1 MLYVTHMNDYLTKER
16 KFILGP
22 LDVHMYLIDLQ
33 VFLSFKDWGG
43 GWKWEG
49 KLTI

>member
-1 MLYVTHMNDYLTKER
+1 MNDYLTKER

-22 LDVHMYLIDLQ
+22 LDVHIYLIDLW
-33 VFLSFKDWGG
+33 VFLSFKDLGG
-43 GWKWEG
+43 RWKLEG